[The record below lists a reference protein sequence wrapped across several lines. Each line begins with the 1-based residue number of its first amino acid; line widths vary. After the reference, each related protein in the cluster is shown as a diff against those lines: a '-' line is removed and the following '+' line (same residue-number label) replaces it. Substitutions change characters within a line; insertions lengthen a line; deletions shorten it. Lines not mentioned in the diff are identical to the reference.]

1 MKSLDGAPYI
11 YGGSAEFRTISR
23 VGSELNSYY
32 GYELAGVYQNTAEIA
47 ADPIAVANGLE
58 PGDFKYVDQ
67 NGDGKIDAQDRVIL
81 GSYVPNFTYG
91 INLGFSYKN
100 FDFSMVMQG
109 QTGNQIVNRKRG
121 DRRWHSELNYDADQ
135 VENRWTGEGSTND
148 YPSAKGSVKAWNIAN
163 FNSFFVEDGS
173 YFRIQNIQLAYTF
186 PKKDLGKFKMPSIRL
201 SLTADRPLTI
211 FKANSFSPELMS
223 GVNAD
228 GTQSLSSTSYGFDE
242 QVYPLSSSYT
252 FGVRII
258 Y

>member
-1 MKSLDGAPYI
+1 M
-11 YGGSAEFRTISR
+11 F
-23 VGSELNSYY
+23 N
-32 GYELAGVYQNTAEIA
+32 QNTAEIA
-47 ADPIAVANGLE
+47 ARSDCGGQWLE

-173 YFRIQNIQLAYTF
+173 YFRDPKYTV
-186 PKKDLGKFKMPSIRL
+186 SIY
-201 SLTADRPLTI
+201 
-211 FKANSFSPELMS
+211 FSEK
-223 GVNAD
+223 
-228 GTQSLSSTSYGFDE
+228 GF
-242 QVYPLSSSYT
+242 
-252 FGVRII
+252 R
-258 Y
+258 